1 MNYLSSIAL
10 SPSRS
15 LLLYILLVSL
25 SSLSLYLLSLYHL
38 DDVGRC
44 GWSANLGR
52 RIQTGRAGR
61 DGTGPH
67 QSPAIF
73 DESICWVRPGRVC
86 RFGFVDRQVM
96 GSLSPVAGYS
106 PRVHLLGSAT
116 PSPQVRVR
124 RIRDFGFSE
133 SLTSRS
139 LAIFDESIC
148 WVRPGRVCRFGRQ
161 IRSLQPTQQH
171 EWDN

>member
-1 MNYLSSIAL
+1 MLACS
-10 SPSRS
+10 
-15 LLLYILLVSL
+15 
-25 SSLSLYLLSLYHL
+25 
-38 DDVGRC
+38 
-44 GWSANLGR
+44 WSTNLGR
-52 RIQTGRAGR
+52 RIGAHDRSCTVGGHRCWPLRLVRESG
-61 DGTGPH
+61 
-67 QSPAIF
+67 SIF

-148 WVRPGRVCRFGRQ
+148 WVRPGRVCRFGHQ
-161 IRSLQPTQQH
+161 ILSLQPKHQH